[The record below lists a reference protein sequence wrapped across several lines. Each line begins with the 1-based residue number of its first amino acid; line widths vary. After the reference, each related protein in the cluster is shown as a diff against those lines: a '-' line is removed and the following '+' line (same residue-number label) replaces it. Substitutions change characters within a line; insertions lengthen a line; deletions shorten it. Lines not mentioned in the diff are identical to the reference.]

1 MHCSLNIYSER
12 EILQLIYNE
21 EKIYI
26 KKSNCKISEETLNS
40 KESFVIK
47 YLIDNSSISNPKSAR
62 DVE

>member
-26 KKSNCKISEETLNS
+26 KKNNCKISEETLNS

-47 YLIDNSSISNPKSAR
+47 Y
-62 DVE
+62 